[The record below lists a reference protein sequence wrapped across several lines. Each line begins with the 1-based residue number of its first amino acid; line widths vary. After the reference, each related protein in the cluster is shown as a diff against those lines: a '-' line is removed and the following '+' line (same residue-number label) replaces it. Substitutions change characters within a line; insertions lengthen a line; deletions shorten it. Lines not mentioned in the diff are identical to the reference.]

1 MIELNVLSG
10 DVVDLNV
17 NDNSPTALEVNMA
30 TSGGGGG
37 QLSDDVKQALLQ
49 IAENVAYINDQ
60 GQVYYDDLYNALYPL
75 VSIQAVY
82 TQSGTV
88 YDTDSLDSLKS
99 DLVVTAVH
107 NGGTTE
113 TVTTYTLSGTLV
125 EGTSTITVSYGG
137 KTTTFNVT
145 VTHQAGTVTITNTL
159 SGCTNSNSDSFAT
172 EGDSYSA
179 TITAS
184 SGYTMVGA
192 SVVITM
198 GGVDITS
205 TAYSNGTISIASLTD
220 NLSITITAVLIELVS
235 ISAVYTQSGTVY
247 DTDSLDILKS
257 DLVVTALYS
266 DATTATVTAYILS
279 GTLTEGSSTIYVVY
293 GGKTTTFNV
302 TVTETPRVLDNGTHT
317 FADGS
322 SVTVL
327 NDHVTIVLGT
337 KNGQKFVNLS
347 SLSNNT
353 TDIGSTNNINNQ
365 TTEFLS
371 ISNGE
376 TVTASIFNASSDNA
390 NWKSA
395 SDSSV
400 DVSMNLRKKSA
411 TTSILSPAVTVYP
424 KEYTDGL
431 VHHDV
436 KTNSTETW
444 TASDNVI
451 AGCLLV
457 FIGSNFPS
465 GTTIEF
471 DVALS
476 VE

>member
-1 MIELNVLSG
+1 MAIQIRRGTDSEWESNKSNIVAGEPAVTLDTGRFFVGTGNGEFVELQKKGNGG
-10 DVVDLNV
+10 DGL
-17 NDNSPTALEVNMA
+17 TE
-30 TSGGGGG
+30 
-37 QLSDDVKQALLQ
+37 DVKQALLQ
-49 IAENVAYINDQ
+49 IASKVAYIDDD
-60 GQVYYDDLYNALYPL
+60 GQDYYDALESALYP
-75 VSIQAVY
+75 
-82 TQSGTV
+82 
-88 YDTDSLDSLKS
+88 D
-99 DLVVTAVH
+99 
-107 NGGTTE
+107 
-113 TVTTYTLSGTLV
+113 
-125 EGTSTITVSYGG
+125 
-137 KTTTFNVT
+137 
-145 VTHQAGTVTITNTL
+145 
-159 SGCTNSNSDSFAT
+159 AT
-172 EGDSYSA
+172 
-179 TITAS
+179 
-184 SGYTMVGA
+184 
-192 SVVITM
+192 
-198 GGVDITS
+198 
-205 TAYSNGTISIASLTD
+205 
-220 NLSITITAVLIELVS
+220 LVS

-247 DTDSLDILKS
+247 DTDSLDSLKD

-266 DATTATVTAYILS
+266 DASTATITAYTLS
-279 GTLTEGSSTIYVVY
+279 GTLEVGTSTITVAY

-337 KNGQKFVNLS
+337 KSGQKFVNLS

-395 SDSSV
+395 NDSSV
-400 DVSMNLRKKSA
+400 EVTINLRKKSA
-411 TTSILSPAVTVYP
+411 TTSIMSTPPRTYP
-424 KEYTDGL
+424 KEYTDSL
-431 VHHDV
+431 NHYDV

-451 AGCLLV
+451 AGCLFV